1 MNKFNRESL
10 LLRAKHKAASI
21 KSGVVAAV
29 ATAAAVPGMALAQA
43 QTATFDPASVLAG
56 IAAMLAAGI
65 LIYTAW
71 VAAKWAL
78 KAFGIVK

>member
-1 MNKFNRESL
+1 MNKLNRESMI
-10 LLRAKHKAASI
+10 LRAKHKASSI

-29 ATAAAVPGMALAQA
+29 ATAAALPGFAFAQ